1 MTTRLSF
8 GRLTGSC
15 ATRRLLSRR
24 LITVLGT
31 MFDLPWVIGK
41 RVARTASSMAFNVTL
56 LREVPTG
63 RIDPLLIAHA
73 PEQAFG
79 RQHGAKLFENRAA
92 ARLAEMGKGDERG
105 AFALFDVH

>member
-1 MTTRLSF
+1 
-8 GRLTGSC
+8 
-15 ATRRLLSRR
+15 
-24 LITVLGT
+24 

-56 LREVPTG
+56 LKEVPTG

-79 RQHGAKLFENRAA
+79 EGQFSQAWPARHKQIDIIGQCHNAPTHLMLLRDDWRRRGFEA
-92 ARLAEMGKGDERG
+92 
-105 AFALFDVH
+105 